1 MPSRRAQSTT
11 PLSTPPPRPSGLT
24 TSYTPCRP
32 GLTWRPAPCLCLH
45 PWNVMRE
52 QEWCHQ
58 PRPLPLPTLLTIAL
72 RSLLLQGGSRA
83 QVTCLYH
90 ACVIKNGPLLPMCL
104 DNKCTSTVLHNAPVQ
119 LSTLMQLAQLCLQLC
134 ELPAPVR
141 LSPAPDPQHRHKLL
155 QDCHLQPSPFPKK
168 PETYDGLI
176 ITQRPSESC
185 PVPSRPNSP
194 CTPSSTMPRSATTEG
209 HH

>member
-1 MPSRRAQSTT
+1 
-11 PLSTPPPRPSGLT
+11 
-24 TSYTPCRP
+24 
-32 GLTWRPAPCLCLH
+32 
-45 PWNVMRE
+45 MRE

-58 PRPLPLPTLLTIAL
+58 PRPLPLPTLITIAL

-119 LSTLMQLAQLCLQLC
+119 LSTLMQLAQLRLQLC

-141 LSPAPDPQHRHKLL
+141 LSPAPDPRHRHKLL

-168 PETYDGLI
+168 LRHMTGSLLHKDPAKAAQFPPDPTRHAHRRLRCPARPQQRGI
-176 ITQRPSESC
+176 IKAVLTAGNLVQSGHQATSPKYHA
-185 PVPSRPNSP
+185 NSI
-194 CTPSSTMPRSATTEG
+194 S
-209 HH
+209 